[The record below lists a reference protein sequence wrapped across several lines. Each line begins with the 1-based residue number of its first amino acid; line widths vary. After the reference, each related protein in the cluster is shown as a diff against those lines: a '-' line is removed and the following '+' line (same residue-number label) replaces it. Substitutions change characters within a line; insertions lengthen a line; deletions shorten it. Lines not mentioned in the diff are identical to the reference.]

1 MKGILNILFLCIL
14 VTLTTQ
20 AHLKKKANRA
30 KVWKITAITP
40 DGELTFNCPEDRYIL
55 DEAEDLGL
63 ELPFS
68 CRNGTCSTS
77 AGKIISGKVDQSE
90 QFYLDD
96 EQIAKGYFLYDV
108 AYPRSD
114 LVFKSH
120 VEEELYE

>member
-30 KVWKITAITP
+30 KVWKITVITP
-40 DGELTFNCPEDRYIL
+40 DGKASFDCREDRYIL
-55 DEAEDLGL
+55 DEAEENGL
-63 ELPFS
+63 ILPFS
-68 CRNGTCSTS
+68 CRNGACSTS

-90 QFYLDD
+90 QSFLDD
-96 EQIAKGYFLYDV
+96 EQIAEGYFLFDV

-114 LVFKSH
+114 LVFKSPA
-120 VEEELYE
+120 EEELYE